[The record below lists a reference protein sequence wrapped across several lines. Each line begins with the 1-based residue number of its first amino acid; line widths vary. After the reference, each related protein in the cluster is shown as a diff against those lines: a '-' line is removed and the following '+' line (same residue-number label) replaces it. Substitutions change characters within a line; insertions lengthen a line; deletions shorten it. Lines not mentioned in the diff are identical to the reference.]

1 MQSTKPK
8 RKMVDRIESFPTIDK
23 VFNVEWVKELQEKNI
38 FTGEPKDWKITE
50 ENIADVLRAISVN
63 TTHYKRLIIEK
74 IRNSS
79 SKSISYKE
87 MTVFFKMELLA
98 AAQQEIKSIDDSDLF
113 RTPAQKIIQMLRE
126 IQNNFLASEIDTS
139 H

>member
-1 MQSTKPK
+1 MWKYNFFHNVEYKTK
-8 RKMVDRIESFPTIDK
+8 RKMVDSIESKPTIDK
-23 VFNVEWVKELQEKNI
+23 VFNVEWVKELKDKNL
-38 FTGEPKDWKITE
+38 FSGDPQDWKISE
-50 ENIADVLRAISVN
+50 ENISDVLRAISVN

-98 AAQQEIKSIDDSDLF
+98 AA
-113 RTPAQKIIQMLRE
+113 
-126 IQNNFLASEIDTS
+126 
-139 H
+139 